1 MNKSEL
7 KFNLCV
13 RKKAVIAFLSV
24 MNAFSMYA
32 QSDVRAELNT
42 VMADYALPIVVTILV
57 ISVVTG
63 LITNM
68 DKIVDKH
75 DDGSRKEGVI
85 NVIWYLAY
93 AIFFIV
99 VVAAVITLFSKFS
112 LSI

>member
-1 MNKSEL
+1 
-7 KFNLCV
+7 
-13 RKKAVIAFLSV
+13 

-32 QSDVRAELNT
+32 QSDVRAELNA
-42 VMADYALPIVVTILV
+42 VMEDYALPIVIAILV

-68 DKIVDKH
+68 DKIIDKH
-75 DDGSRKEGVI
+75 GDGSRKEGVI

-93 AIFFIV
+93 AILFIV
-99 VVAAVITLFSKFS
+99 VVAAVITLLNSRFS